1 MISNFWVSILHS
13 NNYKEFYMID
23 MKKEKLFRKT
33 TNTKMILDDIRK
45 QIESRPDSQ
54 SFSYSILESKT
65 SGKEKKHRVSDTH
78 LIETK
83 IA

>member
-1 MISNFWVSILHS
+1 MIHNFWVSILHS

-23 MKKEKLFRKT
+23 VEKEKLFRKT

-45 QIESRPDSQ
+45 QIELRPDYH

-65 SGKEKKHRVSDTH
+65 SKKKLQVIDTY
-78 LIETK
+78 LAETK